1 MYRGGAQRLA
11 NGEVVS
17 TVIDAPKRNAQT
29 VKVPGCFVRIQGSYV
44 SLRAA
49 EQRVAD
55 FILKNAE
62 ELIYLTVTELAER
75 TQTSESTV
83 VRLCQ
88 KIGYKGYQEF
98 KIVLARDLV
107 EPTEAIYDRI
117 QETDALGAI
126 KTKVFAAN
134 AQALQDTLEVL
145 DDVDLQ
151 RAIDAV
157 ASAERVE
164 IYGVGGSGSIAID
177 AYHKFLK
184 LGIAA
189 IAISDSDL
197 MGMSAALLRPGT
209 VALGI
214 SHTGMSR
221 DVCEALEH
229 AKTGGATTICITHRA
244 TSPITKVADIKL
256 FTAAKETA
264 FRSDAMSSRIA
275 QLSIIDTIYVGV
287 ALKDYPHSTQ
297 TIAQTREATAKKRY

>member
-1 MYRGGAQRLA
+1 M
-11 NGEVVS
+11 S
-17 TVIDAPKRNAQT
+17 TVIDAPAKRTSAQT
-29 VKVPGCFVRIQGSYV
+29 VKVPGCFVRIQSSYIA
-44 SLRAA
+44 LRAA

-62 ELIYLTVTELAER
+62 ALIYMTVTELAER

-107 EPTEAIYDRI
+107 EPTDAIYERI
-117 QETDALGAI
+117 EPKDDLAAI
-126 KTKVFAAN
+126 KTKVFTAN

-145 DDVDLQ
+145 GDEELQ
-151 RAIDAV
+151 RAIDTV
-157 ASAERVE
+157 ASATRVE
-164 IYGVGGSGSIAID
+164 IYGVGGSASIALD
-177 AYHKFLK
+177 AYHKCLK
-184 LGIAA
+184 LGIPA
-189 IAISDSDL
+189 IALTDSDM
-197 MGMSAALLRPGT
+197 MGMSAALLRPGM

-221 DVCEALEH
+221 DVCEALQN
-229 AKTGGATTICITHRA
+229 ARDGGATTICITHRA

-275 QLSIIDTIYVGV
+275 QLSIIDTIYVGA
-287 ALKDYPHSTQ
+287 ALKDYDRSTT
-297 TIAQTREATAKKRY
+297 TIARTREATAKKRY

>member
-1 MYRGGAQRLA
+1 MYRGGAERLA
-11 NGEVVS
+11 NAEVVS
-17 TVIDAPKRNAQT
+17 SVIDAPKRNAQT

-107 EPTEAIYDRI
+107 EPTDAIYERI
-117 QETDALGAI
+117 EESDALAAI

-145 DDVDLQ
+145 DDLELQ

-157 ASAERVE
+157 SAAKRVE
-164 IYGVGGSGSIAID
+164 IYGVGGSGSIAVD

-184 LGIAA
+184 LGIAS

-221 DVCEALEH
+221 DVCEALDH

-287 ALKDYPHSTQ
+287 ALKDYQHSTQ